1 MRTSVSKMS
10 FADMK
15 TTLLKVSDGV
25 VCTSDNKTGTQLYK
39 PKVQIKAEPIEVIY
53 QHEEDEDIEED
64 QISWI
69 DHEDT
74 TENEYTSENEVFYSK
89 RPAHNWSGGKRNY
102 YRKPRDYS
110 YQRYDNHKSRDHND
124 QRYQQSNRQTRG
136 YSSDQRRRPD
146 DRRQFS
152 SSRQHGERI
161 SECHICKSIMH
172 WSADCP
178 HRRVE
183 KKTLN
188 KPEQILKVDSVILD
202 EEYLT
207 YITCQDENLALID
220 SGATKTVCGEKW
232 YKAFEDSLDVKD
244 TDMILEERSHCL
256 FRFGDGD
263 TVKSDIVKVIPTI
276 ICGQEVKIKANLVKS
291 DIPLLISKNT
301 LANAKANLNFEHGVL
316 EMQGQQQK
324 LIDTPS
330 GHFAVPIGPNVDN
343 LYYNTTE
350 HAVYVAEGSDKAKKI
365 ALKIHRYFAHAST
378 FI

>member
-1 MRTSVSKMS
+1 MNSWIRTIPKNSTNNEIVAAVVVSCSNAQSREGVLDLILDLDEKDLYPEQMSPLEGEETKTEDAAPCDRKINVLELIYKTLENKYGTNEEEKIFKYYEDFETLKRDPKGSMNDYIIKFESALRKLTNSGIVFNDAIIAYRLLKSASLGPDEKLVRTSVSKMS

-25 VCTSDNKTGTQLYK
+25 VFTSDNKTGTQLYK
-39 PKVQIKAEPIEVIY
+39 PKVQIKAEPIEVLY

-89 RPAHNWSGGKRNY
+89 RPAHNWRGGKRND

-124 QRYQQSNRQTRG
+124 ERYQQSNSQTRG

-146 DRRQFS
+146 DRIQFG

-188 KPEQILKVDSVILD
+188 KPEQFFVFS
-202 EEYLT
+202 
-207 YITCQDENLALID
+207 
-220 SGATKTVCGEKW
+220 
-232 YKAFEDSLDVKD
+232 
-244 TDMILEERSHCL
+244 
-256 FRFGDGD
+256 
-263 TVKSDIVKVIPTI
+263 
-276 ICGQEVKIKANLVKS
+276 
-291 DIPLLISKNT
+291 
-301 LANAKANLNFEHGVL
+301 
-316 EMQGQQQK
+316 
-324 LIDTPS
+324 
-330 GHFAVPIGPNVDN
+330 
-343 LYYNTTE
+343 
-350 HAVYVAEGSDKAKKI
+350 
-365 ALKIHRYFAHAST
+365 
-378 FI
+378 